1 MSHQIKLDELL
12 AIMAKLRD
20 PEKGCPWDKAQTLE
34 SIVPHTI
41 EEAYEVSDAIESG
54 KPEDI
59 KSELADLLLQIVF
72 YCQIGKEKGMFD
84 FASVV
89 AELKEKLIRRHPHIF
104 SDTVVEGSEHHNLW
118 ESLKEKERQE
128 KLQSGNTVLADVA
141 KHLPALSRAQK
152 LQARAARVGF
162 DWPHIQFVLDKIQ
175 EEVKEFEEAYAS
187 NNIEAAKEE
196 LGDILFVCANLAR
209 HIKSDAETILRT
221 ANKKFERRF
230 NGVEERVI
238 ASGRA
243 WDSYSLDEL
252 DHYWNQVKEHE
263 KAI

>member
-1 MSHQIKLDELL
+1 MPQEIKINELL
-12 AIMAKLRD
+12 AIMARLRD

-54 KPEDI
+54 KPDNI

-72 YCQIGKEKGMFD
+72 YCQIGQEKGQFD
-84 FASVV
+84 FAGVV
-89 AELKEKLIRRHPHIF
+89 DELKEKLIRRHPHIF
-104 SDTVVEGSEHHNLW
+104 SDTVVEANDHHNLW

-162 DWPHIQFVLDKIQ
+162 DWPHIQFVLDKVQ
-175 EEVKEFEEAYAS
+175 EEVKEFEQAYA
-187 NNIEAAKEE
+187 EKDMDAAKEE

-243 WDSYSLDEL
+243 WDSYTLDEL
-252 DHYWNQVKEHE
+252 HNYWNQVKEQE
-263 KAI
+263 KII